1 LAMALD
7 EPKAT
12 DNKYEI
18 DGFTYLVDKDFLEK
32 VQPIKVDFHE
42 LGFKLSCAIDFSA
55 GASGCSG
62 CGSTSNCC

>member
-1 LAMALD
+1 MAMALD
-7 EPKAT
+7 EPKAN

-32 VQPIKVDFHE
+32 VQPIKVDFQGM
-42 LGFKLSCAIDFSA
+42 GFQLSCGIDFSA
-55 GASGCSG
+55 GSSGCSG